1 MKNKDKFFITKVVQY
16 GARQPVTLD
25 IETFEL
31 TNGRYPK
38 DVQHDLTW
46 EQVNEMIDD
55 FNNHQTKTLNFTAH
69 LIPVKFN
76 GDYLI
81 RY

>member
-1 MKNKDKFFITKVVQY
+1 MNNTDKFFLAKLEEY
-16 GARQPVTLD
+16 GARRPVTLD
-25 IETFEL
+25 VDTFKL
-31 TNGRYPK
+31 TAGRYPK

-55 FNNHQTKTLNFTAH
+55 FNNHQMKTLNFTAY

-76 GDYLI
+76 GDYVI
-81 RY
+81 RH